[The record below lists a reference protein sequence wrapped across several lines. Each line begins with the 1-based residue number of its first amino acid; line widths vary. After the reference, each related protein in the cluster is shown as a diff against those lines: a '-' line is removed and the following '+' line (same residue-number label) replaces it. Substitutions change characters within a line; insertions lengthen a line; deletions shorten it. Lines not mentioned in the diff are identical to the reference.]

1 MEFEFKANPQNVNS
15 YVVCTQDGGFEF
27 QCKEGECFD
36 ERNPPCSKI
45 CSNTE
50 ETIEEKAKEY
60 CSKDNT
66 QLHRVPSDN
75 DCNKYFLCIIQG
87 GAPKSLSC
95 PPNQHFST
103 KHEKCMSYAEAE
115 CDSYTKWC
123 KKRKDGTKF
132 SAKNCYEYYECR
144 GEETLLKSCKYN
156 EYFDANTEKCVTGIC
171 RTDDRVPN
179 CKLQKDGKQF
189 PHPKCYKYYMC
200 LNKTPREIQCGT
212 GFYYNTVYEKCV
224 IDVNNICNDD

>member
-1 MEFEFKANPQNVNS
+1 MKANPKERRNYIICAQGNA
-15 YVVCTQDGGFEF
+15 FEVE
-27 QCKEGECFD
+27 CKTGQCFD
-36 ERNPPCSKI
+36 EKQSTCSK
-45 CSNTE
+45 CSDIYNEPDDETSNYCKKE
-50 ETIEEKAKEY
+50 E
-60 CSKDNT
+60 NN
-66 QLHRVPSDN
+66 LHRLPNDK
-75 DCNKYFLCIIQG
+75 DCNSYFLCVNN
-87 GAPKSLSC
+87 AAEYVECPK
-95 PPNQHFST
+95 NQHFST
-103 KHEKCMSYAEAE
+103 KHKKCMNYAEAE
-115 CDSYTKWC
+115 CDYYTKWC
-123 KKRKDGTKF
+123 KNRKEGTKF
-132 SAKNCYEYYECR
+132 TAKKCYEYYECR

-224 IDVNNICNDD
+224 IDVNNVCNDD